1 MSQEQDQK
9 PRRRPIEISFP
20 IDQVNEIAEK
30 EAHAKRYYRP
40 VYTMHKWWARRLG
53 SVFRTM
59 LLYALADEEMSVDSD
74 RQSTLEDE
82 SGLPEVDWENPDA
95 LWEYYLEDVD
105 FDGKTVLD
113 PFMGGGTSIV
123 EALRMGCNAIG
134 SELSPVAWFI
144 VKKEVEPVDLD
155 KLDAAYKSIY
165 ESVGREHEDE
175 EKGILDYYKTE
186 CPHCNEHT
194 GSAAQEEGKPLADVM
209 YSFWVKE
216 LPCRNCG
223 EKVPLFKDY
232 RLANARSSKDDHY
245 NVVCPDCW
253 HVFQTDD
260 YRTKTECPRCSSE
273 CSECNGEDSEDTE
286 CDHTFVPKDAG
297 HVSRK
302 NYTCPHCDE
311 HPEMSIIESVER
323 FGKPDESLHA
333 IEYYCPETDEKG
345 YKSAK
350 DFDRQLFEEAEAEL
364 EEKRDELPIPT
375 TERYIG
381 TSDFVRNH
389 GYERYDQM
397 FNSRQL
403 LCLSKLLNEIDD
415 IENQNVKEFLLL
427 AFSSATEFNN
437 MLCEYNRSANKLEGI
452 YKRHTITARHA
463 PIENNI
469 WGTEYGRGTFSGE
482 FDKMRAGKEF
492 CLNPYEKYV
501 EDGETKQRDGIGK
514 VEGFVTDDPE
524 KIGEPVEGIDDASY
538 NVHLRCGTSEYLPL
552 EENSVDAVVT
562 DPPYFDNVMYAEVA
576 DFYYV
581 WLKQVLGD
589 EYEHFN
595 AELTP
600 KASEAVVDRKSEDN
614 VETFRDENHFIDVLT
629 NVFAESH
636 DKLRDDGIMAFTFH
650 HKETEGW
657 SSVLRSV
664 LDAGFYVT
672 SLYPI
677 RGEMRGS
684 THIHEKANIEYDM
697 IVVCRKREEEPE
709 EVSWRSLED
718 EIYFRAEEEINRLE
732 ESGSRLTQGDVFAVT
747 MGKCLEVYSRH
758 FPNVTHEGEQM
769 SVNDAVETIR
779 DIVDEQLMEERVQ
792 TMSDEMDTL
801 SAVYLTY
808 VLGRGSSI
816 SYNALNKDL
825 RQRGVDVSELVHEG
839 LLEQEGDQLNVCG
852 PLDRA
857 DDVESKRDAL
867 AVDKAH
873 YMRYLYET
881 DQLSQ
886 KFGKWVD
893 EGSIAALR
901 RLAEIEN
908 DDEYTD
914 IAEYVEKRTDT
925 QLDLDDF
932 S

>member
-1 MSQEQDQK
+1 MSQEHDQK

-59 LLYALADEEMSVDSD
+59 LLYALADEEMSVDSE

-82 SGLPEVDWENPDA
+82 NGLPEVDWENPDA
-95 LWEYYLEDVD
+95 LWEYYLEDID
-105 FDGKTVLD
+105 FDGKTILD

-134 SELSPVAWFI
+134 SELNPVAWFI
-144 VKKEVEPVDLD
+144 VKKEVEPVDID
-155 KLDAAYKSIY
+155 ELDAAYEELKKR
-165 ESVGREHEDE
+165 VGE
-175 EKGILDYYKTE
+175 EIQDYYRTE
-186 CPHCNEHT
+186 CVHCDEH
-194 GSAAQEEGKPLADVM
+194 ADAM
-209 YSFWVKE
+209 YHFWVDK
-216 LPCRNCG
+216 LPCRNCS
-223 EKVPLFKDY
+223 ENVALFKDY
-232 RLANARSSKDDHY
+232 RLANARSSTDDHY
-245 NVVCPDCW
+245 NVICPDCW
-253 HVFQTDD
+253 HVFETDD
-260 YRTKTECPRCSSE
+260 YRTDTTCPE
-273 CSECNGEDSEDTE
+273 CSHEY
-286 CDHTFVPKDAG
+286 VPKQAG
-297 HVSRK
+297 NVSSGS
-302 NYTCPHCDE
+302 YTCPHCDE
-311 HPEMSIIESVER
+311 HPEMSIIESVDR
-323 FGKPDESLHA
+323 FGKAEKSLFA

-345 YKSAK
+345 YKSATE
-350 DFDRQLFEEAEAEL
+350 FDRELFAEAEAEL

-375 TERYIG
+375 TERYRG
-381 TSDFVRNH
+381 SSDRARNH
-389 GYERYDQM
+389 GFDRYDQM
-397 FNSRQL
+397 FNARQL
-403 LCLSKLLNEIDD
+403 LSLSKLLSAIED
-415 IENQNVKEFLLL
+415 INDQNIKEFLLL
-427 AFSSATEFNN
+427 AFSDATTFNN
-437 MLCEYNRSANKLEGI
+437 MFCEYHVSANKIQGM
-452 YKRHTITARHA
+452 YKRHTITARHT
-463 PIENNI
+463 PVENNV
-469 WGTEYGRGTFSGE
+469 WGTDAGAATFSTE
-482 FDKMRAGKEF
+482 YKKMRAGKEF

-501 EDGETKQRDGIGK
+501 EDGGTKQQDGVGKIEGYVTADSDEIGGPVGG
-514 VEGFVTDDPE
+514 VE
-524 KIGEPVEGIDDASY
+524 DATY
-538 NVHLRCGTSEYLPL
+538 NVHLRCGTSEYLPIDDD
-552 EENSVDAVVT
+552 SVDAVIT
-562 DPPYFDNVMYAEVA
+562 DPPYFDNVMYSETA

-581 WLKQVLGD
+581 WLKQVLED
-589 EYEHFN
+589 DYEQFN

-600 KASEAVVDRKSEDN
+600 KASEVVSDPAGEDRVD
-614 VETFRDENHFIDVLT
+614 TYRDEDHFVTGLT
-629 NVFAESH
+629 NVFDQANQ
-636 DKLRDDGIMAFTFH
+636 KLKDDGIMAFTFH

-657 SSVLRSV
+657 STVLRSV
-664 LDAGFYVT
+664 LEAGFYVT

-684 THIHEKANIEYDM
+684 THISGKANIEYDM

-758 FPNVTHEGEQM
+758 FPNVTHQDEKM
-769 SVNDAVETIR
+769 SVNNAVETIR
-779 DIVDEQLMEERVQ
+779 DIVDEQLIEEWVQ

-808 VLGRGSSI
+808 VLGRGGTI

-839 LLEQEGDQLNVCG
+839 LLEQEGDHLNIRG

-857 DDVESKRDAL
+857 DDVENKRDAL
-867 AVDKAH
+867 AVDQAH
-873 YMRYLYET
+873 YLRYLYET
-881 DQLSQ
+881 DQLAQ
-886 KFGKWVD
+886 KFGQWTD

-914 IAEYVEKRTDT
+914 IADYIEERSDT
-925 QLDLDDF
+925 QLDLEGF